1 MAKKVSDEI
10 CLENVE
16 KMKELFSEV
25 IGDADRFR
33 VVYGY
38 GVDVGMMNFVV
49 VRKTTYTYASYAI
62 GFDETANEIVVLPI
76 NRDFS
81 SYGNPIYVKK
91 DEVKK
96 AKISMFL
103 KEIRIQSNKF
113 PKKYITFTVQEILN
127 QDPDEVTIC
136 VKQEEEANAF
146 LQFFKTKFS

>member
-33 VVYGY
+33 VVYGC

-62 GFDETANEIVVLPI
+62 GFDETANEIVILPI

-81 SYGNPIYVKK
+81 SYGDPIYVKK

-96 AKISMFL
+96 AKISMFS

-113 PKKYITFTVQEILN
+113 PKKYITFTVQEMLN
-127 QDPDEVTIC
+127 QDPEEVAIC